1 LWFTKPVESVP
12 ERTKN
17 AEYHISKGLEP
28 LFSDGISIGDF
39 SHSSPAFGKSTI
51 LVMGSAP
58 MLTPV

>member
-1 LWFTKPVESVP
+1 VP

-17 AEYHISKGLEP
+17 AEYHISKRLEP